1 VLGSKN
7 PCIEVIL
14 GIIIGYI
21 ERMTR
26 KQKNLAKP
34 FELAKQGQKKPSG
47 IRLQDLMPKK
57 RVTGGKGLLFGASD
71 SSQPLTHQPEE
82 TYEKK

>member
-1 VLGSKN
+1 V
-7 PCIEVIL
+7 
-14 GIIIGYI
+14 
-21 ERMTR
+21 TR
-26 KQKNLAKP
+26 KQKIQAKSN
-34 FELAKQGQKKPSG
+34 ELVKRDQKRPSG

-71 SSQPLTHQPEE
+71 SSVPVTHQPEQ